1 LERETAEDAENRGA
15 CNRYFFF
22 FGRKTRSE
30 DGTVEGDR
38 IRVVMYFFVKRP
50 ALELKKE
57 VDEIG
62 VMVKNAV
69 TKGPY
74 YV

>member
-1 LERETAEDAENRGA
+1 MD
-15 CNRYFFF
+15 
-22 FGRKTRSE
+22 
-30 DGTVEGDR
+30 GDR
-38 IRVVMYFFVKRP
+38 IRVVLYFFFKRP